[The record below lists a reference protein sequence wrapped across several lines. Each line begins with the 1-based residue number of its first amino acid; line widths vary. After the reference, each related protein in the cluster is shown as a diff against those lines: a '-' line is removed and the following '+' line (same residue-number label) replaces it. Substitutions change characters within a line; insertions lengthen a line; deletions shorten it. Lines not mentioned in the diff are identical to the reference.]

1 LATQENNASPEN
13 FDQDL
18 QLGTEVQKPWK
29 ILIVDDDEQVHTV
42 TTFTLSGVKI
52 LDKPIQFFHAYTAKE
67 AIKILVEETNI
78 AVILLDVVMETDS
91 AGLDLIEVIRKQLRI
106 TEPRIILR
114 TGQPGFAPELEAIS
128 NYDINDY
135 RTKAELSRTKL
146 ITSLTTAIR
155 SFKQLKVI
163 SQSQK
168 GLSALLDA
176 SGDLFSRRKV
186 SDFCRGVIEH
196 LSDMI
201 TGSMESFLLVNPKI
215 NDPEETNLWIQAAS
229 GRFEEYTTRFWADLP
244 QVSIKDMVSQVIFSK
259 TMIEEENVILLP
271 LRMEGRVKG
280 VLYIGLLDDNI
291 GLDRRLL
298 QVFSANTA
306 VALENV
312 LLLDRLNQF
321 AYFDTLVNLPNRN
334 QFIQMIQHRLD
345 TQHENW
351 TVAIVDIDSFAEI
364 NDALG
369 HKNGDKILKSVSKR
383 LSGSLPGEVVVARV
397 AGDAFGLLGPETMIS
412 HKVIFPLFGSPFS
425 VNGNVLNIKV
435 SVGFANLDDIP
446 GDGFDALK
454 NANIALKRVKKSRGK
469 TNYEYYSEVFDQ
481 ELKQRLNLLQE
492 LRKGIHEG
500 ELVFFYQPQ
509 VDMDGKIIGVE
520 SLVRWKKKSGEMI
533 SPGLFIPI
541 AESSGLVVNIGRQ
554 AIVSALALLREFE
567 DQNKNIRVAVNVSV
581 RQFEADNFVEEVKTL
596 LNESGIKPEN
606 LELEITESI
615 VMNDVEG
622 VIHTLHDLKALG
634 VQIAIDDFGTG
645 FSSLSYLQKLPLDRL
660 KVDRAFVIAMES
672 DRGTSLAEM
681 IINLGK
687 SLGLSV
693 IAEGVETESQRD
705 VLVKTA
711 CDEIQGYLYSRPLP
725 KEELMTWI
733 EGNLG

>member
-1 LATQENNASPEN
+1 
-13 FDQDL
+13 
-18 QLGTEVQKPWK
+18 
-29 ILIVDDDEQVHTV
+29 
-42 TTFTLSGVKI
+42 
-52 LDKPIQFFHAYTAKE
+52 
-67 AIKILVEETNI
+67 
-78 AVILLDVVMETDS
+78 
-91 AGLDLIEVIRKQLRI
+91 
-106 TEPRIILR
+106 
-114 TGQPGFAPELEAIS
+114 
-128 NYDINDY
+128 
-135 RTKAELSRTKL
+135 
-146 ITSLTTAIR
+146 
-155 SFKQLKVI
+155 
-163 SQSQK
+163 
-168 GLSALLDA
+168 
-176 SGDLFSRRKV
+176 
-186 SDFCRGVIEH
+186 
-196 LSDMI
+196 
-201 TGSMESFLLVNPKI
+201 
-215 NDPEETNLWIQAAS
+215 
-229 GRFEEYTTRFWADLP
+229 
-244 QVSIKDMVSQVIFSK
+244 
-259 TMIEEENVILLP
+259 
-271 LRMEGRVKG
+271 
-280 VLYIGLLDDNI
+280 
-291 GLDRRLL
+291 
-298 QVFSANTA
+298 
-306 VALENV
+306 
-312 LLLDRLNQF
+312 
-321 AYFDTLVNLPNRN
+321 
-334 QFIQMIQHRLD
+334 
-345 TQHENW
+345 
-351 TVAIVDIDSFAEI
+351 
-364 NDALG
+364 
-369 HKNGDKILKSVSKR
+369 
-383 LSGSLPGEVVVARV
+383 
-397 AGDAFGLLGPETMIS
+397 
-412 HKVIFPLFGSPFS
+412 
-425 VNGNVLNIKV
+425 
-435 SVGFANLDDIP
+435 
-446 GDGFDALK
+446 
-454 NANIALKRVKKSRGK
+454 
-469 TNYEYYSEVFDQ
+469 
-481 ELKQRLNLLQE
+481 
-492 LRKGIHEG
+492 
-500 ELVFFYQPQ
+500 